1 MNKRQ
6 IGALQEERAICYLEE
21 RGVTVAIHNYRIR
34 QGEIDIIGYH
44 EGYLVFIEV
53 KYRKDNRLG
62 NPAEAVD
69 YKKQRIICRVADYY
83 RYTHGIGDNTAIR
96 YDVIAICGE
105 EIIWYQ
111 NAFTHIYR

>member
-6 IGALQEERAICYLEE
+6 IGAQQEVQAICYLEKH
-21 RGVTVAIHNYRIR
+21 GVRIVTHNYRIK

-44 EGYLVFIEV
+44 KGYLVFIEV

-69 YKKQRIICRVADYY
+69 FRKQKKICAVADYY
-83 RYTHGIGDNTAIR
+83 RYTHGIGDYTAIR

-105 EIIWYQ
+105 EIEWYQ
-111 NAFTHIYR
+111 NAFAHIYR